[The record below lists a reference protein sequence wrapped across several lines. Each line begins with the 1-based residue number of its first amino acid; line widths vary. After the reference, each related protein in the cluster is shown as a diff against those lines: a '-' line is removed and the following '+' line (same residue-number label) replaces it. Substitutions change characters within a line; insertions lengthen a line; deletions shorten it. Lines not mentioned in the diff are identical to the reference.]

1 MIWTRNPWPPVSEWI
16 FRGGR
21 EKFKSD
27 SWTSDIDLNGKESS
41 RSAMVVGVRLK
52 NIVRI
57 LGSGLGQVL
66 LFAYLLY

>member
-57 LGSGLGQVL
+57 L
-66 LFAYLLY
+66 